1 MHKRWGRIAM
11 MRTIFAAALAVTL
24 AACATKEEAAAP
36 AAPPPERAL
45 TQIKGDVYRYQNNQ
59 HFGVVLVT
67 DEGIVVADPINR
79 EAAEW
84 LKGELAQ
91 RFPGK
96 PVKYVLYS
104 HHHFDHVAGGGA
116 FPEARV
122 IAHADVRKNLAP
134 PAADAPVSG
143 FLAAVDANKD
153 GKLQKAEVEG
163 NPFLGPMFDT
173 LDGNKD
179 GEATALEIH
188 TGFYSDVRAPD
199 GTFKSDYTLTL
210 GGQSVRM
217 IHVGGG
223 HASDMVY
230 MMFPGDVL
238 FVVDVINIKRLPF
251 GMLAD
256 YDFDESMALIDKAAA
271 LKPALITPGHG
282 AVGTVEDLGDVK
294 QYFTDIFDGV
304 RAGIA
309 EGKSLEEIQ
318 ASLTLDKYKDWG
330 NYEAFRAQNIAG
342 VYAKLKAGG

>member
-1 MHKRWGRIAM
+1 MIVRIL
-11 MRTIFAAALAVTL
+11 AAALAVTL
-24 AACATKEEAAAP
+24 VAACAGTKEEAATPASPAP
-36 AAPPPERAL
+36 VRAL
-45 TQIKGDVYRYQNNQ
+45 TPIKGDVYRYQDNQ

-67 DEGIVVADPINR
+67 DDGIVVADPLNR
-79 EAAEW
+79 AAAEW

-96 PVKYVLYS
+96 PVRYVLYS
-104 HHHFDHVAGGGA
+104 HHHSDHVSGGA
-116 FPEARV
+116 VFPEARV

-134 PAADAPVSG
+134 PTADAPVSG
-143 FLAAVDANKD
+143 FFDALDTNKD
-153 GKLQKAEVEG
+153 GKLQKAEVES

-173 LDGNKD
+173 LDANKD
-179 GEATALEIH
+179 GEATALELH
-188 TGFYSDVRAPD
+188 TGFYADVRQPD
-199 GTFKSDYTLTL
+199 GTFRNDYTLTL

-251 GMLAD
+251 ANLPD
-256 YDFDESMALIDKAAA
+256 YDFNETMALIDKAAA

-282 AVGTVEDLGDVK
+282 AVGTTADLQDVK
-294 QYFTDIFDGV
+294 QYFTDLFEGV

-309 EGKSLEEIQ
+309 AGQSLEEIQ

-330 NYEAFRAQNIAG
+330 NYEAFRTQNIAG
-342 VYAKLKAGG
+342 AYAKLKAGG